1 MERGRAALGIKVIM
15 DHGRVLVTIQFVLLG
30 MIVFAFLLL
39 PISAPLVMQA
49 FGALLILDGGLLFAL
64 AAYEHWARNRNLPNI
79 VPAPK
84 DSAHLVTGGVYKFIR
99 HPIYTGVIAGAFGIA
114 LIHGHVILFMLA
126 GALLMLFWFKS
137 RYEDD
142 LLIAAYPE
150 YADYK
155 QRVGRFFP
163 KLSL

>member
-1 MERGRAALGIKVIM
+1 M

-30 MIVFAFLLL
+30 MIALAFVLL

-64 AAYEHWARNRNLPNI
+64 SAYEHWARNRDLPNI
-79 VPAPK
+79 VPTPK
-84 DSAHLVTGGVYKFIR
+84 DSADLVTSGVYKFIR
-99 HPIYTGVIAGAFGIA
+99 HPIYTAVIAGALGAA

-126 GALLMLFWFKS
+126 AALLILFWFKS

-142 LLIAAYPE
+142 LLITAYPA
-150 YADYK
+150 YAAYK

-163 KLSL
+163 KLKP